1 MTHDFEIDSFEY
13 EGKFYSI
20 GVSVEYEVDN
30 DGIGA
35 YEYWGA
41 KCNDAGTDYAS
52 ATGWSITASLCH
64 PDGTTEEVADNVLS
78 LHLEEAISDV
88 VHKEMENVDISDRND
103 DYDDPRDDYCG
114 D

>member
-20 GVSVEYEVDN
+20 GVTVEYELDN

-41 KCNDAGTDYAS
+41 KGFDSGHDYATP
-52 ATGWSITASLCH
+52 TGWSITASLCH
-64 PDGTTEEVADNVLS
+64 EDGTTEEVADIALNLR
-78 LHLEEAISDV
+78 LEDAISDLV
-88 VHKEMENVDISDRND
+88 YKEMESVDISDGND

>member
-13 EGKFYSI
+13 EGNFYSI
-20 GVSVEYEVDN
+20 GVTVEYEIDN
-30 DGIGA
+30 DGIGG

-41 KCNDAGTDYAS
+41 KCFDAGTDHAS
-52 ATGWSITASLCH
+52 PTGWSITASLCH
-64 PDGTTEEVADNVLS
+64 PDGSTEEVADNALS
-78 LHLEEAISDV
+78 LRLEDAISDV
-88 VHKEMENVDISDRND
+88 VYKEMENVDISDRND